1 MRRAPIVVTASVAG
15 LAAVLSFHTKPIGSL
30 AAASG
35 PLTSSNGAGPG
46 PSTGNSSTATR
57 GAIPSASGPTTG
69 APATAGTAP
78 AGSGASP
85 STTAARPPTSSPAPA
100 ATSSPAAGTSSGSHS
115 SAATP
120 TTSAGSGSTSGS
132 SHPTATTSPPT
143 TQAPTTTTTAGNRTA
158 TGQYMQY
165 RYGDIQLKVFVTGNR
180 ITDIKTVVD
189 DANDPQ
195 SYQINENA
203 IPQLRQQ
210 ALQAQS
216 SNIDGVSGATYTSQA
231 YVDSL
236 QSALDQLGWNN

>member
-1 MRRAPIVVTASVAG
+1 M
-15 LAAVLSFHTKPIGSL
+15 
-30 AAASG
+30 
-35 PLTSSNGAGPG
+35 
-46 PSTGNSSTATR
+46 
-57 GAIPSASGPTTG
+57 
-69 APATAGTAP
+69 
-78 AGSGASP
+78 
-85 STTAARPPTSSPAPA
+85 
-100 ATSSPAAGTSSGSHS
+100 
-115 SAATP
+115 
-120 TTSAGSGSTSGS
+120 
-132 SHPTATTSPPT
+132 
-143 TQAPTTTTTAGNRTA
+143 
-158 TGQYMQY
+158 
-165 RYGDIQLKVFVTGNR
+165 FVTGNR